1 MCWPLPLTPGRNWR
15 RFHAS
20 AVGAAQ
26 TMIMFSSA
34 RLVHIG
40 DATLLIPVAAAITT
54 LLLLNRVWRLS
65 IWWTLSFSAG
75 LALVIAS
82 KIAYMGWGVGI
93 KAIDYKAVS
102 GHAMLTAAVLPVLFQ
117 LILWQ
122 QNPRS
127 RHGGEWAG
135 LVLAMVVSVV
145 LVTFGFHTWS
155 EAIAGSILGCLIS
168 LPFLREASATAG
180 SFRLRR
186 WTVTASA
193 SMLLLM
199 HEATLMP
206 ATQYWMSNIATYL
219 SGHDL
224 LYSWHSWERSD

>member
-1 MCWPLPLTPGRNWR
+1 
-15 RFHAS
+15 
-20 AVGAAQ
+20 
-26 TMIMFSSA
+26 MIMFSSA

-54 LLLLNRVWRLS
+54 WLLLNRAWRLS

-82 KIAYMGWGVGI
+82 KIAYMGWGIGI
-93 KAIDYKAVS
+93 KTIDYKAVS

-117 LILWQ
+117 FIVWQ
-122 QNPRS
+122 QKPRS
-127 RHGGEWAG
+127 RRYGEWAG
-135 LVLAMVVSVV
+135 LVLATVVSVV
-145 LVTFGFHTWS
+145 LVTFGFHSWS
-155 EAIAGSILGCLIS
+155 EAIAGSILGFSIS

-180 SFRLRR
+180 SFRIRR
-186 WTVTASA
+186 WTIAVSA
-193 SMLLLM
+193 TMLLLM
-199 HEATLMP
+199 HEATSMP

-224 LYSWHSWERSD
+224 LYSWHTWQRRG